1 MSSFLGLTDKVT
13 LISRENVLVAD
24 RQMNRLLVD
33 FAAYGT

>member
-24 RQMNRLLVD
+24 K
-33 FAAYGT
+33 